1 MGRLGDSQATLK
13 PESKKIFHVE
23 SEIALLDFLKERFPG
38 IKNKPLRQ
46 RLAHHGV
53 LVNGKVEVN
62 AKSVL
67 KPGQTVELTRG
78 AIRPLPLPKGM
89 VILHEDEDLI
99 VIRKPENLL
108 TMASETEKRKTAYFN
123 LTNHVRYMSGRGD
136 ARIFIVHRLDLA
148 ASGLLVFAKNEKTK
162 IALQENWND
171 ADKIYVAVVEGRP
184 PQEKGRIQSILKES
198 PTHRMFSV
206 KRREPDDGDEGD
218 DPDDEEGQEAI
229 TDYRVIKGTPKKTMI
244 EVRLITGRKNQIRV
258 HCSENGFP
266 IVGDHKYGLTK
277 HPSGRGKR
285 GRSRIGRLALHAWKL
300 AFTHPG
306 TGKRMSFE
314 DKIPRDFF
322 RALNQG

>member
-1 MGRLGDSQATLK
+1 MK
-13 PESKKIFHVE
+13 PEHKKKVFHVE
-23 SEIALLDFLKERFPG
+23 SETPLLDFLKERFPG

-53 LVNGKVEVN
+53 LVDGKVEVN
-62 AKSVL
+62 AKCIL

-162 IALQENWND
+162 FALQEHWSD
-171 ADKIYVAVVEGRP
+171 ADKIYVAVVEGHP
-184 PQEKGRIQSILKES
+184 PEEKGRIQSILKES
-198 PTHRMFSV
+198 PTHRMFSI
-206 KRREPDDGDEGD
+206 KRAEPDDGDEGD
-218 DPDDEEGQEAI
+218 DQDVDEEGQEAI
-229 TDYRVIKGTPKKTMI
+229 TDYRVIKGTPKKTML

-258 HCSENGFP
+258 HCAENGFP

-277 HPSGRGKR
+277 HKSGRGKR

-300 AFTHPG
+300 SFTHPG

-322 RALNQG
+322 RALNQV